1 MMELVSMIIP
11 VYGVE
16 AYLGECLETVL
27 NQTYTNLEIIL
38 IDDESPDHS
47 PEICDQ
53 YAKKDERIKVIHQ
66 KNGGAANARN
76 HGLDVATGEYIC
88 FIDSDDKIENNY
100 LEELLGKIKETHAD
114 VAVCSFK
121 QWYKDRTQNNTDFE
135 NKEYSSKDYIRK
147 FLSDWTCG
155 LIWNKMFHK
164 KTLEGIRFEE
174 GHKIDDEF
182 FTYQTILKAKKVITF
197 NESLYWY
204 RMRKSG
210 VMLSGT
216 QYQAQMLKD
225 RLEYMTKRYEM
236 VVEKYPDLKA
246 EYLYNLADNLISYT
260 RQAQGIKKLEKDVR
274 VIKKQYWN
282 QIMLGPIPMKIKYSF
297 SRSFFDKTKA
307 YMNVNEGEKNYFE

>member
-1 MMELVSMIIP
+1 MELVSMIIP

-16 AYLGECLETVL
+16 VYLGECLETVL
-27 NQTYTNLEIIL
+27 NQTYENLEIIL
-38 IDDESPDHS
+38 IDDESPDHCS
-47 PEICDQ
+47 EICDQ
-53 YAKKDERIKVIHQ
+53 YAQKDERIKVIHQ

-76 HGLDVATGEYIC
+76 HGLDIATGEYIC

-100 LEELLGKIKETHAD
+100 VEKLLGAIKENKAE
-114 VAVCSFK
+114 VVVCSFK
-121 QWYKDRTQNNTDFE
+121 QWYKDKTRDSEGFE

-155 LIWNKMFHK
+155 LIWNKLFDK
-164 KTLEGIRFEE
+164 KTLEGVRFEE

-182 FTYQTILKAKKVITF
+182 FTYQAILKAEKVVVF
-197 NESLYWY
+197 DESLYWY

-236 VVEKYPDLKA
+236 VIEKYPDLKA
-246 EYLYNLADNLISYT
+246 EYLYNLTDNLISYT
-260 RQAQGIKKLEKDVR
+260 IRKRCLGNQEAILESDYV
-274 VIKKQYWN
+274 WTN
-282 QIMLGPIPMKIKYSF
+282 SSENKI
-297 SRSFFDKTKA
+297 FF
-307 YMNVNEGEKNYFE
+307 F

>member
-1 MMELVSMIIP
+1 
-11 VYGVE
+11 
-16 AYLGECLETVL
+16 
-27 NQTYTNLEIIL
+27 
-38 IDDESPDHS
+38 
-47 PEICDQ
+47 
-53 YAKKDERIKVIHQ
+53 
-66 KNGGAANARN
+66 
-76 HGLDVATGEYIC
+76 
-88 FIDSDDKIENNY
+88 
-100 LEELLGKIKETHAD
+100 
-114 VAVCSFK
+114 
-121 QWYKDRTQNNTDFE
+121 
-135 NKEYSSKDYIRK
+135 
-147 FLSDWTCG
+147 
-155 LIWNKMFHK
+155 
-164 KTLEGIRFEE
+164 
-174 GHKIDDEF
+174 
-182 FTYQTILKAKKVITF
+182 
-197 NESLYWY
+197 
-204 RMRKSG
+204 MRKSG

>member
-27 NQTYTNLEIIL
+27 NQTYKNLEIIL
-38 IDDESPDHS
+38 IDDESPDRCS
-47 PEICDQ
+47 EICDQ
-53 YAKKDERIKVIHQ
+53 YAQKDERIKVIHQ

-76 HGLDVATGEYIC
+76 HGLDMATGEYIC

-100 LEELLGKIKETHAD
+100 VEKLLGAIKDNKAE
-114 VAVCSFK
+114 VVVCSFK
-121 QWYKDRTQNNTDFE
+121 L
-135 NKEYSSKDYIRK
+135 
-147 FLSDWTCG
+147 LSDWTCG
-155 LIWNKMFHK
+155 LIWNKMFDK
-164 KTLEGIRFEE
+164 KTLEGVRFEE

-182 FTYQTILKAKKVITF
+182 FTYQAILKAEKVVVF
-197 NESLYWY
+197 DESLYWY

-236 VVEKYPDLKA
+236 VIEKYPDLKA
-246 EYLYNLADNLISYT
+246 EYLYNLTDNLISYT
-260 RQAQGIKKLEKDVR
+260 RQAQGIKELEKDVR
-274 VIKKQYWN
+274 AIKKQYWN
-282 QIMLGPIPMKIKYSF
+282 RIMFGLIPVKIKYSF
-297 SRSFFDKTKA
+297 FRSFFDKTKEEL
-307 YMNVNEGEKNYFE
+307 NVDEGENHYFE